1 MTSTLLQF
9 PDPFET
15 LSKLPALVVGP
26 LGGVIVT
33 PDGEFEAYR
42 LSELRN
48 MLQGHDFLICN
59 RPVCERHL
67 QADLAKCFDI
77 LELFAFIRP
86 AEFCLPLPLGLT
98 VALDLPSIDDNFED
112 EAAVLIRSA
121 QLLMSELSS
130 ANYKYKEGVQATAY
144 TMSAAGWKWGPLILG
159 ALKGTEKQ
167 QDYQVW
173 AHLSEWE
180 EKAPHPP
187 PGQDRVSEEETKQR
201 LSISFV

>member
-86 AEFCLPLPLGLT
+86 AEFCLPL
-98 VALDLPSIDDNFED
+98 LDH
-112 EAAVLIRSA
+112 RSA
-121 QLLMSELSS
+121 KWPDEPTRHRASRLM
-130 ANYKYKEGVQATAY
+130 G
-144 TMSAAGWKWGPLILG
+144 
-159 ALKGTEKQ
+159 
-167 QDYQVW
+167 
-173 AHLSEWE
+173 
-180 EKAPHPP
+180 
-187 PGQDRVSEEETKQR
+187 R
-201 LSISFV
+201 L